1 MLCDV
6 TTWLPWRPGLVPGQP
21 LPGSAWWPAHYI
33 THHTSHITPRH
44 VMSRDVTWCHA
55 AQHRKRWFSE
65 EMLPTVTY
73 SGVVAGWSW
82 MGPISSWL
90 LGEESWPGLGWAGVC
105 VSSHEGDDVC
115 VYVAI
120 VAMSLQCLHE
130 PQCSNVSLAQVSLSW
145 AVCWVC
151 GSLHSLLMVLS

>member
-1 MLCDV
+1 M
-6 TTWLPWRPGLVPGQP
+6 WRDYMIAMTAWPSARSAP
-21 LPGSAWWPAHYI
+21 AWWPARYI
-33 THHTSHITPRH
+33 THHTSHCITPRH

-90 LGEESWPGLGWAGVC
+90 LGEESWAGLGWAGVC

-130 PQCSNVSLAQVSLSW
+130 PQCSNIMSW